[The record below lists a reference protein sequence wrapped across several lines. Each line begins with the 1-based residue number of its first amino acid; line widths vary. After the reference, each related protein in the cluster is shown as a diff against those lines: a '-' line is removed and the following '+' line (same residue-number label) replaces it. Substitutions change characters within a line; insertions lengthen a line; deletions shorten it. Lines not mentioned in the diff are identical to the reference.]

1 MSFVYFLRRAGKKGM
16 GLIMAMAMV
25 GKKVRVGSK
34 EVVVDKVM
42 EVDSKVLEDL
52 IYETKLDSQSF
63 ARVWYSFLLFF
74 LFIKKY
80 F

>member
-1 MSFVYFLRRAGKKGM
+1 MSFVYFLHRAGKKGM
-16 GLIMAMAMV
+16 GLIMAMV

-52 IYETKLDSQSF
+52 ISETKLDSQSF
-63 ARVWYSFLLFF
+63 TRALYPFYCFSCS
-74 LFIKKY
+74 
-80 F
+80 